1 MVDEKLAESVRKF
14 PILYDKSSKDFKER
28 EKKERAW
35 DDVAKEVGFPSGKSF
50 MDLYFLDFRTGS
62 MQVSCTFEQ
71 AGLNL
76 FNVCR
81 ISCFGVLITT
91 NDSGLI
97 GKRSGV

>member
-1 MVDEKLAESVRKF
+1 MVDEKLAQSVRKF

-35 DDVAKEVGFPSGKSF
+35 DDVAKEVSFPSGKSF

-62 MQVSCTFEQ
+62 MH
-71 AGLNL
+71 LNKLDL

-91 NDSGLI
+91 ND
-97 GKRSGV
+97 